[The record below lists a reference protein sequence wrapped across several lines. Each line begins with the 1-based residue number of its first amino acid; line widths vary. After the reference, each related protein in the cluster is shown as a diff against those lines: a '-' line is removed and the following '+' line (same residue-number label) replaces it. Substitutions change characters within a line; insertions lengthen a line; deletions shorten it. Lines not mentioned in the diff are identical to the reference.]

1 MYQQRESNE
10 LKIVQA
16 IPIEDRRLMA
26 TWALK
31 TARTEEW
38 TGQQVIRLL
47 SVSQARGGI
56 PSPDEIVRHAAEEF
70 RHSALYAGFAETLLV
85 DDAASFVWLGDY
97 AAKRSNF
104 RDAGFTAIFRTMDA
118 IPLAPHGGNERHR
131 IRFYMALFFLDLA
144 GLMTVNVYD
153 EAPFE
158 SLQRLAL
165 EIRGDESR
173 HVQFGRD
180 YLIAGGD
187 ERRPLVREAALE
199 MLPMIESFLGGDE
212 SPLQKTL
219 AKHGIRNTSNADLRE
234 RFRAKIQAL
243 LRIEL

>member
-1 MYQQRESNE
+1 METPEHVREVA
-10 LKIVQA
+10 LCKT
-16 IPIEDRRLMA
+16 IPTDDLRLMA
-26 TWALK
+26 TWAIK

-47 SVSQARGGI
+47 AVSQARGGI
-56 PSPDEIVRHAAEEF
+56 PSADEVVRHSADEF
-70 RHSALYAGFAETLLV
+70 RHSMLYAGFAETLLWN
-85 DDAASFVWLGDY
+85 DTAGHEWLREY
-97 AAKRSNF
+97 AAKRNNF

-118 IPLAPHGGNERHR
+118 IPLATHSPRHM

-153 EAPFE
+153 EAPFP

-165 EIRGDESR
+165 EVRGDESR

-180 YLIAGGD
+180 YLTAGHD
-187 ERRPLVREAALE
+187 DRKVLVREAALE
-199 MLPMIESFLGGDE
+199 MLPLVESFLGGDE
-212 SPLQKTL
+212 SSLQKTL
-219 AKHGIRNTSNADLRE
+219 AKHGIRSTSNTELRA
-234 RFRAKIQAL
+234 RFRAKVQAL